1 MEDSRLIELVREH
14 PCLFNAKHHLYKD
27 ANVRDNV
34 WSEIGMKMKLPAEEC
49 KNRWKNIRDTYMR
62 RKRAKKLP
70 TGSAS
75 SKKVRKWHLEDY
87 LEFMNVVK
95 CERETV
101 TNTIT
106 QDDETK
112 VDGQET
118 ENVEMAEESVYSEIR
133 DPEDLNKYL
142 SEEPEQLDGDGVPK
156 QSKKRKL
163 KTKLSGESILKVL
176 KRNSEER
183 SKLMSA
189 ILDKPKEQHPIDVFF
204 QSMAMTVKKF
214 SLKIKSVRGWKFVK
228 LLANWNWKK

>member
-1 MEDSRLIELVREH
+1 
-14 PCLFNAKHHLYKD
+14 
-27 ANVRDNV
+27 
-34 WSEIGMKMKLPAEEC
+34 
-49 KNRWKNIRDTYMR
+49 MR

-87 LEFMNVVK
+87 LEFMNVVE

-133 DPEDLNKYL
+133 DPEDLNKDL
-142 SEEPEQLDGDGVPK
+142 SEEPEQLDGDG
-156 QSKKRKL
+156 
-163 KTKLSGESILKVL
+163 ESILKVF

-214 SLKIKSVRGWKFVK
+214 SPENQIRARTEICQIVSQLELEEVNRAHNVPRFDDKSSTSCSSNLTLQSPSILNDDDEYDFTLLTNTCGMKFK
-228 LLANWNWKK
+228 

>member
-27 ANVRDNV
+27 ANVRDNL

-87 LEFMNVVK
+87 LEFMNVVE

-133 DPEDLNKYL
+133 DPEDLNKDL

-163 KTKLSGESILKVL
+163 KTKLSGESILKVF

>member
-87 LEFMNVVK
+87 LEFMNVVE

-133 DPEDLNKYL
+133 DPEDLNKDL

-163 KTKLSGESILKVL
+163 KTKLSGERESGAKPTDP
-176 KRNSEER
+176 
-183 SKLMSA
+183 A
-189 ILDKPKEQHPIDVFF
+189 ILSSWHHWRACARSTVD
-204 QSMAMTVKKF
+204 AATMTVRC
-214 SLKIKSVRGWKFVK
+214 SLVPSRYV
-228 LLANWNWKK
+228 LTL